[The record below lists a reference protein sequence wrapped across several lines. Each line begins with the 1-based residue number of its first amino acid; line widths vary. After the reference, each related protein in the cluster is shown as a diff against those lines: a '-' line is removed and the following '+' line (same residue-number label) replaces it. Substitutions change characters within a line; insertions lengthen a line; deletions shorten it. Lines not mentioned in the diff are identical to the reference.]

1 VEVLGVEVDIE
12 PRSTT
17 EADHDDGGK
26 TKSTMEAP
34 TEAPSR
40 QRCEARR
47 SRLRDAR
54 HKDRDRATIDDGG
67 SEAAEVLCLDVVTTE
82 ASRLWRC

>member
-1 VEVLGVEVDIE
+1 MLGCRDDGGFKAVEVLGVEVDIE

-54 HKDRDRATIDDGG
+54 HKDEIEPR
-67 SEAAEVLCLDVVTTE
+67 S
-82 ASRLWRC
+82 